1 MTLNW
6 GANFLTVLPP
16 RRGKRMWGEKKER
29 CDGSIVGGEV
39 ATGVGRVD
47 KGTPA
52 SFECIC
58 KKPRLRLGV

>member
-6 GANFLTVLPP
+6 GANFLTILPP

-39 ATGVGRVD
+39 AAGVGRVD
-47 KGTPA
+47 KGD
-52 SFECIC
+52 SCF
-58 KKPRLRLGV
+58 V